1 MGKKNSRDVSKPRV
15 EITIRK
21 QVLGEAPQ
29 ESRFVVSDGRILK
42 DLKELADA
50 LHDMSNDVFRHHVNE
65 FRNDFSSWVRD
76 VFGDQEL
83 AEELSKAGSQAE
95 AEINILRN
103 IVKKL
108 SR

>member
-1 MGKKNSRDVSKPRV
+1 MGKKNSGAISRPQV

-21 QVLGEAPQ
+21 QALGEAPS

-76 VFGDQEL
+76 VFNDQEL
-83 AEELSKAGSQAE
+83 AEELSKVGSQGE
-95 AEINILRN
+95 AEIKILRN

>member
-1 MGKKNSRDVSKPRV
+1 MGKKTDKAVSKPKV

-29 ESRFVVSDGRILK
+29 ESRFVVSDGRIVK
-42 DLKELADA
+42 DLKELSDA

-65 FRNDFSSWVRD
+65 FRNDFSNWVRD
-76 VFGDQEL
+76 VFGDEEL
-83 AEELSKAGSQAE
+83 AEELSKVGSQSE
-95 AEINILRN
+95 AEIKVLRN

>member
-1 MGKKNSRDVSKPRV
+1 MAKKVSKAVSKPKV

-29 ESRFVVSDGRILK
+29 ESKFVVSDGRIIK
-42 DLKELADA
+42 DFKELADA

-65 FRNDFSSWVRD
+65 FKNDFSNWARD
-76 VFGDQEL
+76 VFGDFEL
-83 AEELSKAGSQAE
+83 AEDLSKVSSQAE
-95 AEINILRN
+95 AEIKVLRN